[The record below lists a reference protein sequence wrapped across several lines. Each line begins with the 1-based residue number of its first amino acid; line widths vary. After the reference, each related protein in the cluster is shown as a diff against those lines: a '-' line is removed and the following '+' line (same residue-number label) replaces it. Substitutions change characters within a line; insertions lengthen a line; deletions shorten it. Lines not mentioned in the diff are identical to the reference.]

1 MVGRNGLGKSTLL
14 SLIQGIETAQGGSVS
29 VQSRLSF
36 FQEKDREYEVEVRN
50 FLHNKAGNFACLE
63 QEMEHCPGNNL
74 DRYFEIQEHLYDQ
87 GYYELESK
95 LLSSFLEIGLDGTVL
110 HRQFEELS
118 GGEKTKVLLVALFLG
133 SDFAILDEPCT
144 HLDVRGREHLR
155 RYLNSKQGYLLVSHD
170 RELLK
175 GTTDHIL
182 HLRTR
187 GSCELFKGGFAEFEP
202 TLLIIEHDEDFL
214 AQLCERRIE
223 LKNKK

>member
-1 MVGRNGLGKSTLL
+1 MFSIQLHNLSFGYPDQESNLFNNFNPNIGHDWKLGVLGRNGLGK
-14 SLIQGIETAQGGSVS
+14 
-29 VQSRLSF
+29 
-36 FQEKDREYEVEVRN
+36 
-50 FLHNKAGNFACLE
+50 
-63 QEMEHCPGNNL
+63 
-74 DRYFEIQEHLYDQ
+74 
-87 GYYELESK
+87 SK

-155 RYLNSKQGYLLVSHD
+155 RYLNSKQGYLLVFHD

-187 GSCELFKGGFAEFEP
+187 GSCELFKGGFAEFEEAME
-202 TLLIIEHDEDFL
+202 LRELHE
-214 AQLCERRIE
+214 ERQRVNLE
-223 LKNKK
+223 REVRSLKRSALEKKSWSFRREG